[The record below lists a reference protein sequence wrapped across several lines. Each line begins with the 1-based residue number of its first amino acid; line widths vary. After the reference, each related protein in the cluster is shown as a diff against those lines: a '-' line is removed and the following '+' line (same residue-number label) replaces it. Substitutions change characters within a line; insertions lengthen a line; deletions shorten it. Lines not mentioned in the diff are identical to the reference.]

1 MAATGGVSTDDIP
14 ILQAENLTSNVKS
27 VHYRCLVKRDL
38 IALHAITWL
47 SLGTR
52 G

>member
-27 VHYRCLVKRDL
+27 VHYRYVSLSQSDLEVRLV
-38 IALHAITWL
+38 
-47 SLGTR
+47 
-52 G
+52 